1 MPEDL
6 NKAFA
11 EHGREFLASHGV
23 RNENEPSGH
32 SDFAPEPDHRQLS
45 DLKAAAEAY
54 HELKLPVIPFK
65 VTKKEDGEYDKRNLG
80 SWKKWETEPQTQEE
94 FDALD
99 WSEAN
104 AFAVILGTQ
113 AKNGHYLS
121 VIDYDVKGAAN
132 EEIKAKGKEILRD
145 FPITQTH
152 ETVNRGTHLVYW
164 SRNKTRTDGTFHDTA
179 GLELLG
185 EKKLCLMPPSLGYK
199 CKNDNSPTEIENLE
213 ETFYNILKKHGLGH
227 TEETEVE
234 QQLDAYSFSL
244 SKLIDLS
251 QMNKISPNEYQGSH
265 PIHDSTTEKNF
276 CVNTKTNTWHCFRH
290 NSGGG
295 ALQYLAMKE
304 GLIKCEQAQKGALRG
319 KKFREVLT
327 IAASQGLV
335 DQKVLYQSEINPIV
349 LAKDIMEDYDFV
361 VDKASGSPYY
371 FNQAEGIYSDKT
383 EQLIKRE
390 IVRRL
395 DENTKARYYQEVEN
409 FVTNSAPLAE
419 MNTQP
424 ELLAVENGVLNVLTR
439 QLSPFSPDGYL
450 TQKLKVKYDPEAKC
464 PAIQKFL
471 GEVLEEK
478 QRQIA
483 QEFIGYA
490 LYRKITYHVCL
501 LLQGP
506 GRNGKSTLLE
516 LNTALLGQG
525 NVSSQTIQSLCYN
538 RFSLAELHH
547 KLANIS
553 ADLPSRELSNTGTF
567 KMIVGGD
574 RLPGEHK
581 HKDPFNFDNY
591 AKLMFSCN
599 TIPPIASTEA
609 CLAFYS
615 RFKILEFKQTFI
627 GKKADKRLIEKLT
640 TPEELSGYLNY
651 ALEGLKRLEER
662 QDFTEDRDL
671 EETEKAYVK
680 LSNSCQAY
688 INEKVIVTDTH
699 SDYVFADVLYR
710 DFITY
715 CHNEKLQTHP
725 KAAFTK
731 AMQQFCNGAERA
743 RIRLED
749 DKGAGNP
756 LSAWRYIKLVP
767 SVSAVPTFSNNWLGQ
782 KKNSVFCSEK
792 EIVGKPCT
800 DGTASTELASEESQ
814 ATCRSFARKAVDINP
829 DASEEVSSDGSD

>member
-1 MPEDL
+1 MP
-6 NKAFA
+6 
-11 EHGREFLASHGV
+11 
-23 RNENEPSGH
+23 
-32 SDFAPEPDHRQLS
+32 SDSVSAPEPKHLQMS

-54 HELKLPVIPFK
+54 HKLGVPVVPFK
-65 VTKKEDGEYDKRNLG
+65 VTEKADGEFEKRNLCAWG
-80 SWKKWETEPQTQEE
+80 KWMQEPQT
-94 FDALD
+94 DAELNGLD
-99 WSEAN
+99 WSGAN

-113 AKNGHYLS
+113 AKNGLYLS
-121 VIDYDVKGAAN
+121 VIDYDTKGTALT
-132 EEIKAKGKEILRD
+132 EEAKAKGKEILSE
-145 FPITQTH
+145 FPITRTDQTINKGIH
-152 ETVNRGTHLVYW
+152 QVYW
-164 SRNKTRTDGTFHDTA
+164 SRVKPKTDGTFHDTA
-179 GLELLG
+179 ALELLG
-185 EKKLCLMPPSLGYK
+185 EKKLCLMPPSLGYTSI
-199 CKNDNSPTEIENLE
+199 NDNNPTEIESLE
-213 ETFYNILKKHGLGH
+213 ETFYSILKKHSLGH

-244 SKLIDLS
+244 GKLIDLS
-251 QMNKISPNEYQGSH
+251 QMNKIGMNEYQGSH
-265 PIHDSTTEKNF
+265 PVHDSTTEKNF

-304 GLIKCEQAQKGALRG
+304 GLIKCEQAKKGALRG
-319 KKFREVLT
+319 QKFRQVLT

-335 DQKVLYQSEINPIV
+335 DQKVLDQSEINPII
-349 LAKDIMEDYDFV
+349 LAKDIKEDYDFI
-361 VDKASGSPYY
+361 VDKESGTLYY
-371 FNQAEGIYSDKT
+371 YNQAEGIYSDKT

-395 DENTKARYYQEVEN
+395 DENTKARYYPEIEN
-409 FVTNSAPLAE
+409 FITNSAPLVE

-439 QLSPFSPDGYL
+439 QLGPFSPDHYL

-471 GEVLEEK
+471 GEILEEK

-516 LNTALLGQG
+516 LITALLGKD

-538 RFSLAELHH
+538 RFALAELHH

-581 HKDPFNFDNY
+581 HKDPFNFDNC

-627 GKKADKRLIEKLT
+627 GKKADKHLIEKLT

-680 LSNSCQAY
+680 LSNSCQAF
-688 INEKVIVTDTH
+688 IEEKVIVTDDH
-699 SDYVFADVLYR
+699 NDHVYADTLYR
-710 DFITY
+710 DYITY
-715 CHNEKLQTHP
+715 CHNEKLPTQP

-731 AMQQFCNGAERA
+731 AMQQHCNGAEHM
-743 RIRLED
+743 RIRLEE
-749 DKGAGNP
+749 DKGKTKP
-756 LSAWRYIKLVP
+756 VPAWRYVKTVS
-767 SVSAVPTFSNNWLGQ
+767 SVQPVQPFSNNCWPS
-782 KKNSVFCSEK
+782 KKLSKKYENIGKFEEAYTDDTEQASRGPSDVGGSTCSECLNFQCPSCVHPNPRM
-792 EIVGKPCT
+792 IFP
-800 DGTASTELASEESQ
+800 TATHPS
-814 ATCRSFARKAVDINP
+814 TCRSFARKTASACR
-829 DASEEVSSDGSD
+829 DASEGS